1 MPAGGSFSLLLS
13 GTPGQP
19 FRLQGSTNLL
29 DWDDVTSGILTN
41 QLIQF
46 NDDATKY
53 EQRFYRGLPQ

>member
-1 MPAGGSFSLLLS
+1 
-13 GTPGQP
+13 
-19 FRLQGSTNLL
+19 LL

-46 NDDATKY
+46 NDDTTKF